1 MSGRPSS
8 VTTRKNQILVLM
20 VIAASAIALM
30 SYISLSSELGGKST
44 IIEQQG
50 LEIQQY
56 EKAVADQQLE
66 LAEKTTR
73 LAELD
78 SKIDTLSSDLS
89 AKSQEAAS
97 LGGQLESA
105 SGELQS
111 LKDQAVLLESQITI
125 LEDELRA
132 NEQQI
137 EELRQQNEPSKHLT
151 MTHYGLGVD
160 QDEKGVVFP
169 LEVEIVSGGTGTL
182 SMDISSVEYEPS
194 FQEAIRDAAAAAS
207 AHTGVP
213 IADKD
218 ITVRVAGHHPRDGG
232 LVKVDGSSAGALIA
246 GMIAAGLSDK
256 AINPSVLVT
265 GTISQDGT
273 IGRIGSLEEKTDAA
287 GTFGVETVLVP
298 KSQEFESEQVLVIGV
313 SDIGELMKYFTS

>member
-1 MSGRPSS
+1 MSDTGG
-8 VTTRKNQILVLM
+8 VTAHKSQILVSL
-20 VIAASAIALM
+20 VITASAIALL
-30 SYISLSSELGGKST
+30 SYVFHSSELAGKVR

-56 EKAVADQQLE
+56 EQAVAGQQRE

-78 SKIDTLSSDLS
+78 SEIGALAFDLS

-105 SGELQS
+105 SGKLKALQE
-111 LKDQAVLLESQITI
+111 QAAVLESQVTV

-132 NEQQI
+132 NEQQM
-137 EELRQQNEPSKHLT
+137 EELKRQTEPSKHLT
-151 MTHYGLGVD
+151 IAHYGLGID

-169 LEVEIVSGGTGTL
+169 LEVEIVGGGTGIL

-194 FQEAIRDAAAAAS
+194 FQNAIRDAAAAAS
-207 AHTGVP
+207 AYTGIP
-213 IADKD
+213 ISDKD
-218 ITVRVAGHHPRDGG
+218 IIVRLAGKLPQDGS
-232 LVKVDGSSAGALIA
+232 LVRVDGSSAGALIA

-256 AINPSVLVT
+256 EINLSVLVT
-265 GTISQDGT
+265 GTISQDGI
-273 IGRIGSLEEKTDAA
+273 IGRIGSLEKKTDAA
-287 GTFGVETVLVP
+287 ETFGVETVLVP
-298 KSQEFESEQVLVIGV
+298 KSQEFESEQVHVIGV
-313 SDIGELMKYFTS
+313 SDMTEMMKYFTS

>member
-1 MSGRPSS
+1 MLGRSGS
-8 VTTRKNQILVLM
+8 VTAHKDQVLVSL
-20 VIAASAIALM
+20 VIAASAIAL
-30 SYISLSSELGGKST
+30 SSHVFHSSELEGKAS
-44 IIEQQG
+44 IIEEQG

-56 EKAVADQQLE
+56 EEAVAGQQRE

-78 SKIDTLSSDLS
+78 SEIDALSFDLSS
-89 AKSQEAAS
+89 KSQEAAS
-97 LGGQLESA
+97 LGGQLRSA
-105 SGELQS
+105 SGELGA
-111 LKDQAVLLESQITI
+111 LRDQAAVFESQITV
-125 LEDELRA
+125 LEDERRA

-137 EELRQQNEPSKHLT
+137 EELKRQTEPSKHLT
-151 MTHYGLGVD
+151 ITHYGLGID

-169 LEVEIVSGGTGTL
+169 LEIEIASGGTGTL
-182 SMDISSVEYEPS
+182 SMDIRSVEYEPS
-194 FQEAIRDAAAAAS
+194 FQNAIRDAAAAAS
-207 AHTGVP
+207 AYTGIP

-218 ITVRVAGHHPRDGG
+218 IIVRLAGDHPHEGS

-256 AINPSVLVT
+256 EIKSSVLVT

-298 KSQEFESEQVLVIGV
+298 KSQEFESEQVHVIGI
-313 SDIGELMKYFTS
+313 SDMSDLMKYFT

>member
-1 MSGRPSS
+1 MSGTGS
-8 VTTRKNQILVLM
+8 VITRKNQILVSM

-30 SYISLSSELGGKST
+30 SYFSLSSELAGKSR

-78 SKIDTLSSDLS
+78 SEINSLSSDLS

-97 LGGQLESA
+97 LGGQLGSA
-105 SGELQS
+105 NVELRLLQ
-111 LKDQAVLLESQITI
+111 DQAALLESQIAV
-125 LEDELRA
+125 LEDELRT

-137 EELRQQNEPSKHLT
+137 EELKLQNEPSKHLT
-151 MTHYGLGVD
+151 MKHYGLGID

-169 LEVEIVSGGTGTL
+169 LEVEIVSGGTGAL

-194 FQEAIRDAAAAAS
+194 FQEAVRDAAAAAS
-207 AHTGVP
+207 AHTGIP
-213 IADKD
+213 TTDKD
-218 ITVRVAGHHPRDGG
+218 IIIRLAGDHRQDGS
-232 LVKVDGSSAGALIA
+232 LVNVDGSSAGALIA

-256 AINPSVLVT
+256 EINPSVLVT

-298 KSQEFESEQVLVIGV
+298 KSQEFESEQVLVIGI
-313 SDIGELMKYFTS
+313 SDISELMEYFTS